1 MKRSLKQMLQELEE
15 KYQKDRDTIEQ
26 GYTQMIAKVD
36 NEMTQ
41 ATEIVSKK
49 REEIRKKINKVVEQE
64 LTPQI
69 KGMIDKVNHL
79 IKVKEIK

>member
-1 MKRSLKQMLQELEE
+1 MDKQKNIKVSITQVRSTISQSSR
-15 KYQKDRDTIEQ
+15 QKKTIMAL
-26 GYTQMIAKVD
+26 GLG
-36 NEMTQ
+36 
-41 ATEIVSKK
+41 
-49 REEIRKKINKVVEQE
+49 KINKVVEQE

>member
-1 MKRSLKQMLQELEE
+1 MVKQKNIKVSITQVRSTISQSSR
-15 KYQKDRDTIEQ
+15 QKKTIFAL
-26 GYTQMIAKVD
+26 GLG
-36 NEMTQ
+36 
-41 ATEIVSKK
+41 
-49 REEIRKKINKVVEQE
+49 KINKVVEQE

>member
-1 MKRSLKQMLQELEE
+1 MDKQKNIKVSITQVRSTISQSSR
-15 KYQKDRDTIEQ
+15 QKKTISAL
-26 GYTQMIAKVD
+26 GLG
-36 NEMTQ
+36 
-41 ATEIVSKK
+41 
-49 REEIRKKINKVVEQE
+49 KINKVVEQE